1 MKPVRKATLKNCIK
15 TLVAVVGLG
24 ALYLAPGDAAAQKM
38 TFIRDAEIENTLRR
52 LSEPIFAAAG
62 LDPSSVRIHIVN
74 DSTLNAFVTG
84 GMNIFLHTGLLL
96 RTESPE
102 QLAGVIAHE
111 TGHIS
116 GGHLAKLSGALGDAR
131 ARSIIGFVL
140 GGAAAV
146 AGRPDVGAV
155 LAQSGAHIGQ
165 RSLLQFTRTQESA
178 ADQAAVRF
186 LDASKISSIGLLEF
200 LDVLGDQDLLSRS
213 RQDAYVRTHPL
224 TRQRI
229 EFLTDYVKKSPFSDS
244 RLTGKIAEGH
254 RRMRAKLAAFLNPPS
269 RTLRLTDKG
278 DGSTVARYA
287 RAIAQF
293 RQANMVPALE
303 LIEGLIKTEP
313 NNPYFRELKGQML
326 FENGR
331 GSEAIGPYEKAVD
344 LAPDS
349 ALLRLGLAQAQLE
362 QNDRSLIGPAIA
374 NLKTAIIIEPTSSFA
389 WRQLG
394 IAHGRNG
401 QMGESALAL
410 AEEAIRLRRLRDAR
424 IQAVRAGKLLPQGSP
439 GWLRAEDIKQSTP
452 K

>member
-24 ALYLAPGDAAAQKM
+24 ALYLAPGEAAAQKM

-52 LSEPIFAAAG
+52 LSAPIFAAAG

-200 LDVLGDQDLLSRS
+200 LDVLGDQDLLR
-213 RQDAYVRTHPL
+213 
-224 TRQRI
+224 
-229 EFLTDYVKKSPFSDS
+229 FS
-244 RLTGKIAEGH
+244 
-254 RRMRAKLAAFLNPPS
+254 
-269 RTLRLTDKG
+269 G
-278 DGSTVARYA
+278 D
-287 RAIAQF
+287 
-293 RQANMVPALE
+293 
-303 LIEGLIKTEP
+303 
-313 NNPYFRELKGQML
+313 
-326 FENGR
+326 
-331 GSEAIGPYEKAVD
+331 
-344 LAPDS
+344 
-349 ALLRLGLAQAQLE
+349 
-362 QNDRSLIGPAIA
+362 
-374 NLKTAIIIEPTSSFA
+374 
-389 WRQLG
+389 RQL
-394 IAHGRNG
+394 
-401 QMGESALAL
+401 
-410 AEEAIRLRRLRDAR
+410 
-424 IQAVRAGKLLPQGSP
+424 
-439 GWLRAEDIKQSTP
+439 
-452 K
+452 